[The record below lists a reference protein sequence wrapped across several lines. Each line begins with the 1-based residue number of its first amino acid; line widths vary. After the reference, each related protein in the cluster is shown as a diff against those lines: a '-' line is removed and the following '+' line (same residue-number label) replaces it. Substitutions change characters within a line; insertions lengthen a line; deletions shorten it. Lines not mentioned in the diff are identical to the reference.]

1 MSLKEYNKLLIQSL
15 KNGVLKIALRIL
27 TGVAILVG
35 GLILIDNIFANI
47 THRTLEETA
56 AGVVSLPELILMI
69 IFAILWLI
77 YGFGYFIV
85 VRSFKDIDNDLR

>member
-1 MSLKEYNKLLIQSL
+1 MSLKEYNQWIIQSL

-27 TGVAILVG
+27 IGIAALLG

-56 AGVVSLPELILMI
+56 AGIISLPEFISII
-69 IFAILWLI
+69 IFVILWLI

-85 VRSFKDIDNDLR
+85 VRSFKDIDNNLR